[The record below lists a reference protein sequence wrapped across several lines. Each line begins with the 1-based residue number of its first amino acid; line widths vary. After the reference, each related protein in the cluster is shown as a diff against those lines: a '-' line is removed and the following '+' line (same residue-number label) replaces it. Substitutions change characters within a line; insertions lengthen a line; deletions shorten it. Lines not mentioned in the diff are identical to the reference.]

1 LKKNLY
7 EISNY
12 IKDREMKL
20 IHKFTDGNFRESN
33 KFMFTIFE
41 ICEYYDMN
49 EPKKVNYDK
58 IPKRIIE
65 MAALKLG
72 YIDV

>member
-1 LKKNLY
+1 
-7 EISNY
+7 
-12 IKDREMKL
+12 M
-20 IHKFTDGNFRESN
+20 IHAFTKGNFRECN
-33 KFMFTIFE
+33 KLLFTIFE

-49 EPKKVNYDK
+49 EPAKVNYDK

-72 YIDV
+72 YINV

>member
-1 LKKNLY
+1 
-7 EISNY
+7 
-12 IKDREMKL
+12 
-20 IHKFTDGNFRESN
+20 
-33 KFMFTIFE
+33 
-41 ICEYYDMN
+41 MN